1 MKNILIYLPALFLL
15 FGCEDFLNRAA
26 YDQMDSENFYR
37 NAEEINAAVM
47 ACYNGIHGTLNN
59 EFFLTE
65 VRSDN
70 TRHEGQGSTTGT
82 SLEIANLDLF
92 KVEPSNTINNAY
104 WEKAYHNIANCNTVL
119 GHSQVV
125 TNVTLREQYD
135 AEARFIRAYHYF
147 NLVRLYGPLFLVTER
162 ITAEEAKNYERST
175 VDAVYRL
182 IIDDLDY
189 ASRKLPVKYDSSNIG
204 RVDQWGAKTLLGK
217 VYLTLSKN
225 EMNKEMIFVSRYLSG
240 GNGLGSPF
248 ANYFAPVNS
257 ENMILTGSGNGY
269 NCPTEDLISTY
280 NSEAGETRKDVI
292 LKEFWIDQ
300 KGATQYVSYVTKYL
314 SPVTVRYD
322 AENDWPILRFADV
335 LLMLGEIENE
345 FNGPTQNALDYINA
359 TRLRAGL
366 KKVEEVQP
374 ITTKS
379 EYRTAMAKERRLE
392 FALENHRLFDLLR
405 TEQLINVMR
414 KHYTTEQMR
423 NKSTGALTD
432 YYANEKTPVY
442 VKDPL
447 LENWQ
452 LLLPIPYNVIITAPN
467 ATQNSG
473 YSGV

>member
-225 EMNKEMIFVSRYLSG
+225 GMDKEMLTQAKLLLEDVEKNSGYGLVTSSYADVFSISNEMNKEMIFVSRYLSG

-257 ENMILTGSGNGY
+257 ENMILTGSGG
-269 NCPTEDLISTY
+269 
-280 NSEAGETRKDVI
+280 
-292 LKEFWIDQ
+292 
-300 KGATQYVSYVTKYL
+300 
-314 SPVTVRYD
+314 
-322 AENDWPILRFADV
+322 
-335 LLMLGEIENE
+335 
-345 FNGPTQNALDYINA
+345 
-359 TRLRAGL
+359 
-366 KKVEEVQP
+366 
-374 ITTKS
+374 
-379 EYRTAMAKERRLE
+379 
-392 FALENHRLFDLLR
+392 
-405 TEQLINVMR
+405 
-414 KHYTTEQMR
+414 
-423 NKSTGALTD
+423 TGC
-432 YYANEKTPVY
+432 
-442 VKDPL
+442 
-447 LENWQ
+447 
-452 LLLPIPYNVIITAPN
+452 
-467 ATQNSG
+467 
-473 YSGV
+473 

>member
-204 RVDQWGAKTLLGK
+204 RRPMG
-217 VYLTLSKN
+217 SKDASW
-225 EMNKEMIFVSRYLSG
+225 KGISDTFQKW
-240 GNGLGSPF
+240 NGQG
-248 ANYFAPVNS
+248 
-257 ENMILTGSGNGY
+257 
-269 NCPTEDLISTY
+269 
-280 NSEAGETRKDVI
+280 
-292 LKEFWIDQ
+292 
-300 KGATQYVSYVTKYL
+300 
-314 SPVTVRYD
+314 D
-322 AENDWPILRFADV
+322 A
-335 LLMLGEIENE
+335 
-345 FNGPTQNALDYINA
+345 
-359 TRLRAGL
+359 
-366 KKVEEVQP
+366 
-374 ITTKS
+374 
-379 EYRTAMAKERRLE
+379 
-392 FALENHRLFDLLR
+392 
-405 TEQLINVMR
+405 
-414 KHYTTEQMR
+414 
-423 NKSTGALTD
+423 
-432 YYANEKTPVY
+432 
-442 VKDPL
+442 
-447 LENWQ
+447 
-452 LLLPIPYNVIITAPN
+452 
-467 ATQNSG
+467 
-473 YSGV
+473 YSGQTLVGRCGEEQRIRTGDKLVCGCVQYFE